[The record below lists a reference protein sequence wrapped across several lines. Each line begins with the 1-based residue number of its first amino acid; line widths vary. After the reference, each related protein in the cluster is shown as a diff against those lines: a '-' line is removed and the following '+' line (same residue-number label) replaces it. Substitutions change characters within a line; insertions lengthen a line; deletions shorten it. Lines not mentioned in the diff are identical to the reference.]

1 MRKFGLI
8 FFSFIIILLFSGC
21 GNQTPKKQVDNE
33 LKAIKTRNIEDI
45 SDFNSIFSNEA
56 LSKKHEKSY
65 KEAISKLQD
74 FDYEI
79 ISEEQDGSKGEVRV
93 KIKTYNFGD
102 AYKRTYDN
110 IIAEVKSGKITDK
123 TKDLDIESRVYE
135 LLFQNMSKIKEKNFE
150 KEITIYCKK
159 NKKEEWETN
168 IGDSLEL
175 QDAILG
181 GLVSAINNKSK

>member
-1 MRKFGLI
+1 MKKFGLI
-8 FFSFIIILLFSGC
+8 FFSFIIILSFSGC

-33 LKAIKTRNIEDI
+33 LKAIKTRDIEDI

-65 KEAISKLQD
+65 KKVISKLQD

-79 ISEEQDGSKGEVRV
+79 ISEEQDGSKGKVRV
-93 KIKTYNFGD
+93 KIKTYDFGD
-102 AYKRTYDN
+102 AYNRTYEN

-135 LLFQNMSKIKEKNFE
+135 LLFQNMSKIEKKNFE
-150 KEITIYCKK
+150 KEITLYCKK
-159 NKKEEWETN
+159 NKKGEWETN